1 MQIIKSNCNTNL
13 FLKKPK
19 DNIKFFKSIIGPNIK
34 NAITPATPKLS
45 INPFATKASASEH
58 KDNKNPNSIIIPIPT
73 IFPDV
78 ILLIK
83 LS

>member
-1 MQIIKSNCNTNL
+1 MQIIKSNFNTKTL
-13 FLKKPK
+13 LKNPK

-34 NAITPATPKLS
+34 NAITPGAPKLS
-45 INPFATKASASEH
+45 INPLATNASASEH
-58 KDNKNPNSIIIPIPT
+58 NDNKKPNSIIIAIPT
-73 IFPDV
+73 TFPDV